1 MAIYNFNSK
10 KELFSTVDKIP
21 DPRTD
26 EQKENSPISLYNHDI
41 PDIALEERRVQELI
55 EISGVPIIAY
65 KYKVIEHVKDSV
77 QDLWNEE
84 QTKIYDSGTW
94 VKGIVKMDLFQQYL
108 TKFGI
113 DTPLK
118 LNVNFSRTK
127 LLDIFGEEL
136 IRVGDVLRIPLN
148 IPGKK
153 FPHYFLVTEAHS
165 SSNFR
170 FRWLYWTCQTVLLVN
185 DDEVRPF
192 IEIDKNMHWL

>member
-1 MAIYNFNSK
+1 MAIYNFDNK

-26 EQKENSPISLYNHDI
+26 EQKENSPLSQYNHEN
-41 PDIALEERRVQELI
+41 PDIALAERQAQELT
-55 EISGVPIIAY
+55 ELAGVPIIIY
-65 KYKVIEHVKDSV
+65 KYKIMEHVKDSV

-84 QTKIYDSGTW
+84 QTKIYDNGTW
-94 VKGIVKMDLFQQYL
+94 AKGLIKMDLFQQYL

-127 LLDIFGEEL
+127 LLELFGEEL

-148 IPGKK
+148 IPGKQ
-153 FPHYFLVTEAHS
+153 FPHYFSVVEAHS
-165 SSNFR
+165 ASNFK
-170 FRWLYWTCQTVLLVN
+170 FRWIYWTCQTVLMLN
-185 DDEVRPF
+185 DDEIRPF
-192 IEIDKNMHWL
+192 IEIDKNMGWL